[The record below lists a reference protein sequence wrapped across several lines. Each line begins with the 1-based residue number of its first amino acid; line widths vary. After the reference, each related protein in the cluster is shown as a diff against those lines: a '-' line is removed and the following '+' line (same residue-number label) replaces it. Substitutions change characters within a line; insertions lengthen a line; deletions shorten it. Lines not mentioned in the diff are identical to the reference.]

1 MGLLACVGVE
11 RGGTG
16 VAIFEFLLQK
26 RAGGRISKTDSG
38 CCFYAPHVGDEKQR
52 FCGFFLQQIDTP
64 PPFSRPHLRPTVMC
78 RKDK

>member
-1 MGLLACVGVE
+1 MDRPACVGVE

-26 RAGGRISKTDSG
+26 KGGGADFKNRLRLLLLCTSRGRRKATILW
-38 CCFYAPHVGDEKQR
+38 
-52 FCGFFLQQIDTP
+52 FFLQQIDTP
-64 PPFSRPHLRPTVMC
+64 PFSRPHPRPIVMC